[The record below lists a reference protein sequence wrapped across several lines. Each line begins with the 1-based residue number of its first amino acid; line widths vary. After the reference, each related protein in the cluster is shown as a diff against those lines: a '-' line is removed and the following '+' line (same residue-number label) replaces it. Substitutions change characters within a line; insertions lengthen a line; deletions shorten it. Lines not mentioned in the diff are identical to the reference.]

1 MPSVLVTGAAR
12 GIGRTTALRLAAAGW
27 DVYAGVRRDEDGAA
41 LVAAASGALHPIRL
55 DITSSADIAALSE
68 LLPTSQH

>member
-1 MPSVLVTGAAR
+1 
-12 GIGRTTALRLAAAGW
+12 LAAAGW